1 MTHKEKEKAD
11 RAEFKAHKAMARLM
25 RIRQPFYRVFK
36 HELPLCGARCRDGH
50 PCQAR
55 AAWDET
61 RTYPRNG
68 RCRMHGGLST
78 GPKTPEG
85 YWRSQALN
93 RRRHEEAQR
102 RRQAKEEK
110 TVNASQTKGAV
121 RPATRD
127 AWQALLAAGKTPS
140 VRTVYARVGGKY
152 TRLVAECRCLRA
164 EGNTAGEAEGSGP
177 KIEKH
182 RKSIFIQTFPEKP
195 ITAAPAQ
202 RKTYVCARWPRLR
215 VRHIHF
221 RDGRYETDDPD
232 EQALI
237 ERADGYG
244 VHIHE
249 VQG

>member
-1 MTHKEKEKAD
+1 MTRKEKEQALW
-11 RAEFKAHKAMARLM
+11 AEFKACLAMLRQMRL
-25 RIRQPFYRVFK
+25 RQPYYRVFK
-36 HELPLCGARCRDGH
+36 KELPLCGARCRDGH

-78 GPKTPEG
+78 GPKTSEG

-93 RRRHEEAQR
+93 RRRHEEALR
-102 RRQAKEEK
+102 RRQVQKGE
-110 TVNASQTKGAV
+110 TVNASQTKGAI

-127 AWQALLAAGKTPS
+127 AWQALIAEGEVPS
-140 VRTVYARVGGKY
+140 VRKLYQRIGGKY
-152 TRLVAECRCLRA
+152 PRLVAECRILRQ
-164 EGNTAGEAEGSGP
+164 EGNTTGEAEGNGP
-177 KIEKH
+177 K
-182 RKSIFIQTFPEKP
+182 P
-195 ITAAPAQ
+195 AGAQ
-202 RKTYVCARWPRLR
+202 RPTCKTYVCTRWPRLR
-215 VRHIHF
+215 VRHIRF

-237 ERADGYG
+237 EGADGYG
-244 VHIHE
+244 VHIHK